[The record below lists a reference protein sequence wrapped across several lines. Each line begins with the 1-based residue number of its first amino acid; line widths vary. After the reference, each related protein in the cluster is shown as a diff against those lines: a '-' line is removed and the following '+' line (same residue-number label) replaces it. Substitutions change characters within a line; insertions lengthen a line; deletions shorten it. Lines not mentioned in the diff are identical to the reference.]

1 MRACSATWVSVSHT
15 TSDHTPCLD
24 TTMSLVLTV
33 TALHL
38 FGKDAFFQPYLPLQ
52 QIEMLHAPS
61 WLAGTT
67 NQIVTQQKDCKY
79 DVLVNVSRNRRS
91 SHCVSDSPSLVVAHH
106 EVNRRGCWCLV
117 TLCFN

>member
-1 MRACSATWVSVSHT
+1 
-15 TSDHTPCLD
+15 
-24 TTMSLVLTV
+24 MSLALTV

-52 QIEMLHAPS
+52 QIEMLQAPS

-79 DVLVNVSRNRRS
+79 DVLVNVSRKQRS
-91 SHCVSDSPSLVVAHH
+91 SHSVSDSQMWLSPAMNMTGDVIGAWPH
-106 EVNRRGCWCLV
+106 CCA
-117 TLCFN
+117 